1 MIGTRSRVT
10 PERHSAVGAFAQK
23 RRDGRGTGAVMAT
36 GSYEGSL
43 SVEGTSDCHEPRA
56 FTSLWSRRSWRL
68 SHVERAEQTARESS
82 ALPLQGRAK
91 APPDFTQ
98 EGEATEVSEA

>member
-1 MIGTRSRVT
+1 MTGARPRAT
-10 PERHSAVGAFAQK
+10 PERRSAVVVSAKK
-23 RRDGRGTGAVMAT
+23 RRGGRGTGAVMAT

-43 SVEGTSDCHEPRA
+43 PVEGTSGRHEPRA

-68 SHVERAEQTARESS
+68 PHAERAAQGARESQ
-82 ALPLQGRAK
+82 ARPLHGRAK
-91 APPDFTQ
+91 VLPDCAQ